1 MAHIR
6 TFTAGDSDA
15 VVALWTDAGLTRP
28 WNDPVKDIWRKTT
41 TQPEMFLIA
50 EDDEGHVVGSALA
63 GYDGHRGWIHYLAVA
78 ASHRGTGLGT
88 ELVRRAESMLAALG
102 CPKVQLQV
110 RPENTGVIEFY
121 EKLGYE
127 PYQAVSMGKRLES
140 DEINL

>member
-1 MAHIR
+1 
-6 TFTAGDSDA
+6 
-15 VVALWTDAGLTRP
+15 
-28 WNDPVKDIWRKTT
+28 
-41 TQPEMFLIA
+41 MFLIA

-110 RPENTGVIEFY
+110 RPENAGVIEFY
-121 EKLGYE
+121 ERLGYAT
-127 PYQAVSMGKRLES
+127 YQAVSMGKRLES
-140 DEINL
+140 DEIDL